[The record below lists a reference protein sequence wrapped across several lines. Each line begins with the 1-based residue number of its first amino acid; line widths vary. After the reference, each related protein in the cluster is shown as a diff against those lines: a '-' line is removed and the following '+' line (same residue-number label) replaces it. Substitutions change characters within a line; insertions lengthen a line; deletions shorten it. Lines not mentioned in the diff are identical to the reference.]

1 MIKHCY
7 KYKDILKIV
16 SRKYLVKHCK
26 YLIHIGGDFV
36 MDVADLKEKAKQI
49 RKDLVEMIY
58 EAKAGHI
65 GGALSSTDIMT
76 VLYYDIMKTDSSNP
90 ALEERDRFIL
100 SKGHCVEPLYCILAD
115 KGFFSKE
122 KLKTFSKFGSTLIC
136 HPNKKNPGIEM
147 NTGALGHG
155 LPVAVGMALAAKLDK
170 KDYRVFTLM
179 GDGEQ
184 AEGSV
189 WEAAMAGAHYELDNL
204 VAIIDRNKLQ
214 ISGTTEHVMR
224 LEPLEDK
231 WTSFGWNV
239 IAVDGNDVS
248 ALQEVFRS
256 LPRIKGKPTL
266 IMAHTTKGKGISFM
280 ENEAKWHH
288 GVPSE
293 DQMEQILKE
302 LDGEINE

>member
-1 MIKHCY
+1 MI
-7 KYKDILKIV
+7 DV
-16 SRKYLVKHCK
+16 NYLQQ
-26 YLIHIGGDFV
+26 
-36 MDVADLKEKAKQI
+36 KARNI
-49 RKDLVEMIY
+49 RKDLVTMIY

-76 VLYYDIMKTDSSNP
+76 VLYYGIMNVNP
-90 ALEERDRFIL
+90 ENPDWEDRDRFIL

-115 KGFFSKE
+115 KGFFPKE
-122 KLKTFSKFGSTLIC
+122 KLSTFCKFGSTLIG
-136 HPNKKNPGIEM
+136 HPNKKNSGIEM

-155 LPVAVGMALAAKLDK
+155 LPVAVGIALSAKMDK

-189 WEAAMAGAHYELDNL
+189 WEAAMAGAHYKLDNL
-204 VAIIDRNKLQ
+204 VAIVDRNKLQ
-214 ISGTTEHVMR
+214 ISGTTENVMS

-239 IAVDGNDVS
+239 IPVNGNGVGE
-248 ALQEVFRS
+248 LLEVFQS
-256 LPRIKGKPTL
+256 LPRVKGKPTL
-266 IMAHTTKGKGISFM
+266 IMAYTTKGKGVSFM

-288 GVPSE
+288 GVPNE
-293 DQMEQILKE
+293 EQMKQILKE
-302 LDGEINE
+302 LGGEINE